1 MTGWMRVAAFV
12 VASLACGFVLA
23 EFGDRADW
31 NPLVAPAGA
40 ALVAALYGLS
50 RRGRDLVEVIGPSL
64 LIAYAAFAGLA
75 ISRMGHPNVV
85 AAQWLFDPMIDR
97 LPAVLLGGVAYAL
110 VVSVF
115 VALPAS
121 KLSRWR
127 CRASERDDR
136 FWSFVH
142 ERASAQKRDA

>member
-1 MTGWMRVAAFV
+1 MTGWMRVAPFV
-12 VASLACGFVLA
+12 GASLACGFGLA

-40 ALVAALYGLS
+40 ALVAAVYGLL
-50 RRGRDLVEVIGPSL
+50 RRGRDIVELFGPFL

-75 ISRMGHPNVV
+75 ISRMAYPNLI
-85 AAQWLFDPMIDR
+85 AALWKFDPMIDR
-97 LPAVLLGGVAYAL
+97 LPVVLLGGVAYAL
-110 VVSVF
+110 VVTVF

-127 CRASERDDR
+127 RRASERDER

>member
-40 ALVAALYGLS
+40 ALVAAGYALS
-50 RRGRDLVEVIGPSL
+50 RRGSDVVDVIGPSF

-75 ISRMGHPNVV
+75 LSRVAHPNLI
-85 AAQWLFDPMIDR
+85 AALWHIDPMIDR
-97 LPAVLLGGVAYAL
+97 LPVVLFGGLAYAL

-127 CRASERDDR
+127 RRATERDDR

>member
-40 ALVAALYGLS
+40 ALVAAPYGLL
-50 RRGRDLVEVIGPSL
+50 RRGRDSVEVIAPAL

-75 ISRMGHPNVV
+75 ISRMAHPNVV

-97 LPAVLLGGVAYAL
+97 WPAVLLGGIAYAL
-110 VVSVF
+110 VVTVF

-121 KLSRWR
+121 KLARWHR
-127 CRASERDDR
+127 CPSERDER
-136 FWSFVH
+136 FWSFIH
-142 ERASAQKRDA
+142 ERASSQKHDA